1 MATLRILSV
10 VMFLIVHEKLPS
22 SMSTMTCGPEKRC
35 STVEPS
41 LMGFSNSMHKDP
53 TVNSLRSS
61 RFFASFSWRFLRC
74 SSRFSWMR
82 SWSLVTSTLAGLSVS
97 GKSGSAGPVV
107 VVPKWAFSAE
117 YPCVGHLLDE
127 LDVLLGSAIFVST
140 FSETYTLVCSLSLH
154 NSVSIKFIGFS
165 CSDTS
170 SLGTALLRSPNDEY
184 CDCD

>member
-1 MATLRILSV
+1 MLLAESRV
-10 VMFLIVHEKLPS
+10 
-22 SMSTMTCGPEKRC
+22 
-35 STVEPS
+35 
-41 LMGFSNSMHKDP
+41 LMEYFICE
-53 TVNSLRSS
+53 RS
-61 RFFASFSWRFLRC
+61 C
-74 SSRFSWMR
+74 
-82 SWSLVTSTLAGLSVS
+82 
-97 GKSGSAGPVV
+97 
-107 VVPKWAFSAE
+107 
-117 YPCVGHLLDE
+117 HLLDE